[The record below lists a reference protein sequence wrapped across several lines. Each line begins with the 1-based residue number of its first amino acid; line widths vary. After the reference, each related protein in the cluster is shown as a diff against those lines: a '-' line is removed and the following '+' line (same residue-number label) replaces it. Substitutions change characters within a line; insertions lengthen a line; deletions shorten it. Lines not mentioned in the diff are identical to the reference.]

1 MDAFEQLVARGDP
14 LDLAR
19 GVALLATDEYPALD
33 VDALLGQLDE
43 LAKPLLV
50 RRLASVTASEQADA
64 LRVRLY
70 EEAGYS
76 GNETDYYD
84 PKNSLLPDVLAR
96 RTGIPISLALVYT
109 EVARRAGVKA
119 NGVAFPGH
127 FLVRIDDAQDGFA
140 FVDPFFGGK
149 TMTDESLLALLQK
162 VSGQAGQAPPTM
174 VTPQMLEPATT
185 RVVMLRWLMNLRG
198 VYLQRADFARA
209 MVVMH
214 RILSLS
220 PDDAPALRDRGLL
233 AARLGAISQAKADLT
248 RSIEVGK
255 DPGLLAQTR
264 SDLARLEKK
273 RTSLN

>member
-1 MDAFEQLVARGDP
+1 MDAFEKLVARGEP
-14 LDLAR
+14 LDVAR
-19 GVALLATDEYPALD
+19 GVALLAADEYPALD
-33 VDALLGQLDE
+33 IDALLGQLDD
-43 LAKPLLV
+43 LAKPLEAD
-50 RRLASVTASEQADA
+50 LASRSANEQADA

-70 EEAGYS
+70 EEAGYT

-84 PKNSLLPDVLAR
+84 PKNSLLPDVLSR

-119 NGVAFPGH
+119 RGVAFPGH
-127 FLVRIDDAQDGFA
+127 FLVRIDDAQGGFA

-149 TMTDESLLALLQK
+149 TMDDEGLLRLLKK
-162 VSGQAGQAPPTM
+162 VSGQMGQEPPSA
-174 VTPQMLEPATT
+174 VTPQMLEPAST

-198 VYLQRADFARA
+198 VYLQRGDFARA
-209 MVVMH
+209 MVIMH
-214 RILSLS
+214 RILALS

-233 AARLGAISQAKADLT
+233 AARLGAISQAKADLA
-248 RSIEVGK
+248 RALEVGK
-255 DPGLLAQTR
+255 DPELLAQTR

>member
-19 GVALLATDEYPALD
+19 GVALLATDEYPGLD

-149 TMTDESLLALLQK
+149 TMTDESLLALLKK
-162 VSGQAGQAPPTM
+162 VSGQTGQAPPTM